1 MTRDADSDAIFA
13 RRALLLSTALAGVF
27 VGGPACSSNPDA
39 QTDPINTVLVPA
51 PGSASASVTSSIER
65 KGSTRVPFSEVMKN
79 APPLTASAALN
90 PAERQQLED
99 QAKML
104 APMYEKLERL
114 WENAPVDCP
123 LSKESCRP
131 EWERTIKGLEEIT
144 PNLEGPLCGWG
155 AQQKNGY
162 IGRDASH
169 KAFLHRTIAALKA
182 ELQQAAERSGARSR
196 FEELNK
202 ARVIM
207 MPCLSCMAPSP
218 RIEETLPFAAEDA
231 TLSSA
236 AAQALERIKSILVG
250 TPNLVVEVRGHV
262 DPLEK
267 TDATSLARARA
278 EAVYDWLV
286 RNGVPSKRMTV
297 VVMGSNLPID
307 SSTTPEGRAVNRRV
321 DFQSP

>member
-1 MTRDADSDAIFA
+1 MTRDADSDAILA

-27 VGGPACSSNPDA
+27 VGACSGNPDA
-39 QTDPINTVLVPA
+39 QTDPSNTIVVPP
-51 PGSASASVTSSIER
+51 PGSASATTVGSSIER
-65 KGSTRVPFSEVMKN
+65 KGSTRVPFSEVIKN

-90 PAERQQLED
+90 PAERQQLEE
-99 QAKML
+99 QAKMF
-104 APMYEKLERL
+104 APLYEKLERL

-123 LSKESCRP
+123 LSKETCQP

-144 PNLEGPLCGWG
+144 PSLEGPLCGWG

-162 IGRDASH
+162 IARDASH
-169 KAFLHRTIAALKA
+169 KHFLHRTITALKT
-182 ELQQAAERSGARSR
+182 ELQQAAERSGARAR
-196 FEELNK
+196 FEEMNK

-231 TLSSA
+231 TISSA
-236 AAQALERIKSILVG
+236 AQQALERIKGMLVG

-267 TDATSLARARA
+267 TDATALARARA

-286 RNGVPSKRMTV
+286 RNGVPSKRMNV

-307 SSTTPEGRAVNRRV
+307 SSATPEGRAVNRRV
-321 DFQSP
+321 DFQSL